1 MLEAKLSEFRIY
13 QRKDTLTTYNT
24 TQQESAMKEKSREP
38 KPMAE
43 RLTLLFP
50 RELEAKLFP
59 ALLDSS
65 ESLPGLDTT
74 GQYRKK
80 VF

>member
-24 TQQESAMKEKSREP
+24 TQESATKEKSREP
-38 KPMAE
+38 KPTAE
-43 RLTLLFP
+43 RLALFFP

-74 GQYRKK
+74 EQYGKK